1 MSNVPQA
8 GGPGESDNGAQENP
22 LAVWLR
28 NVPTW
33 LVDEQKYGPTWY
45 INNFSLKLFQLL
57 H

>member
-45 INNFSLKLFQLL
+45 INNFSLKIFQLL